1 MCVFKKQ
8 SKKEE
13 KNQFPSKRRHLDTIH
28 KGVALYLSYC
38 DYVCIEQLHEKNAS
52 SEMTPRMRKLTLVN
66 DFFCLLRLSA
76 PSDRAV
82 I

>member
-1 MCVFKKQ
+1 M
-8 SKKEE
+8 
-13 KNQFPSKRRHLDTIH
+13 
-28 KGVALYLSYC
+28 GVALYLSYC

-52 SEMTPRMRKLTLVN
+52 SEMTPRIRKLTLVN

-76 PSDRAV
+76 PSDRTV

>member
-1 MCVFKKQ
+1 M
-8 SKKEE
+8 
-13 KNQFPSKRRHLDTIH
+13 
-28 KGVALYLSYC
+28 GVALYLSYC

-52 SEMTPRMRKLTLVN
+52 SEMTPRIRKLTLVN

-82 I
+82 HDLRFCPVRFMLPTSLAMLALVEH